1 MNPPLNVIAD
11 KIRQA
16 EKIVV
21 GASNGLSIAEG
32 IHIFADNAD
41 FHAHFGDF
49 SQTYGFRS
57 MIHGCF
63 YPFPNQESYWAYFA
77 RLCHYMNVQKPAGK
91 VMADLRNI
99 LKNKDYFVITSNFDN
114 HFRQAGFAEERLFEI
129 EGVGKKLQ
137 CCQACH
143 DHVYDGTAQL
153 EAMYQAEQ
161 NGEIPSRLIPRCPD
175 CGGEMK
181 IHIELDRSFQ
191 RDTVWREK
199 QAAYHAFLHEAQSK
213 NTLFLELGVGTHNQ
227 LIKLPFMQQVYA
239 RDNAFYITVNK
250 GEIYIPPEIAA
261 RSLGV
266 ASGLTE
272 WLEQLHAECA
282 GNLYA

>member
-49 SQTYGFRS
+49 SQKYGFRS

-63 YPFPNQESYWAYFA
+63 YPFPSQESYWAYFA
-77 RLCHYMNVQKPAGK
+77 RLYHYMNVQKPAGK

-99 LKNKDYFVITSNFDN
+99 LKNKDYFVVTSNFDN

-129 EGVGKKLQ
+129 E
-137 CCQACH
+137 
-143 DHVYDGTAQL
+143 
-153 EAMYQAEQ
+153 
-161 NGEIPSRLIPRCPD
+161 
-175 CGGEMK
+175 
-181 IHIELDRSFQ
+181 
-191 RDTVWREK
+191 
-199 QAAYHAFLHEAQSK
+199 
-213 NTLFLELGVGTHNQ
+213 GVGTHNQ

-250 GEIYIPPEIAA
+250 GEIYIPPEIAP

-266 ASGLTE
+266 ANGLTE
-272 WLEQLHAECA
+272 WLEQLNAEFA
-282 GNLYA
+282 